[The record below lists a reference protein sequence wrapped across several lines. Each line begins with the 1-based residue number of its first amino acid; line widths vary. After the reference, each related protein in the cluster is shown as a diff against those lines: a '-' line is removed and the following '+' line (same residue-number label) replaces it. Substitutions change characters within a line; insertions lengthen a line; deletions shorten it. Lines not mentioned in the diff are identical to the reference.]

1 MVVLTLLSVFPQ
13 LVLRSP
19 NVTLCVFVV
28 WAIMLRLKFWRC
40 VEMVEKYGRLI
51 GSLQNLPMAKAEK
64 KWGYLVFLV
73 ATSALSFSRQGNTI
87 TLHVLEDHLC
97 HDLAAPQPNRVL
109 FYAVFQRGG
118 NGMSVY
124 RMIRYNHSPDMQNLH
139 RHTGGS

>member
-28 WAIMLRLKFWRC
+28 WAIMLRLK
-40 VEMVEKYGRLI
+40 LI